1 MKYYSAKIINEEP
14 LKIGA
19 SGSKATQIE
28 GCLEYI
34 PGSTLRGAWINK
46 LFCGSEYT
54 EAQKIQALTGI
65 NFYNAYPCY
74 TENNDLKQT
83 IPVPK
88 NIRVDK
94 HELRKEEYLQSL
106 NLDNKNRSVDIENI
120 LDINNILNDKSEQKR
135 VNTIGGRYVNI
146 KSEEIKRVQIPK
158 TYRFHHNTKRNKD
171 SENNEDNKGRDNLFR
186 YEAVD
191 KGQQFLSIIGV
202 DDNIDETLK
211 KAFNDLIEST
221 NTINL
226 GGSKTS
232 GYGACK
238 IEKLEGNTP
247 NSKYLTPIE
256 TNKDNQAEYVHI
268 LALSDCLLRDEFG
281 WPTNNLDRCL
291 ADILGE
297 DAKCLELEKKI
308 VDVGYSQGYNNKWKS
323 RLPKEAFVEA
333 GSIWKYKWN
342 TGHLAKE
349 IDKDKII
356 IKLKSYFTENLYGE
370 RQTDGSGWMMINPS
384 MPTKLLASKQNCS
397 EKLEVNN
404 QEQSLKSELKKE
416 INNSFIDSENSNVK
430 ILLQG
435 FSDGRTEWQKDI
447 VYKEL
452 NLKENIF
459 IDLDK
464 LTSNRIQILI
474 DTLKEYKESILKLF
488 YDNFKADIY
497 VNDVQAHIYETDN
510 KTENQ
515 LKRSIYAQNDKVMNL
530 QGFNFYNCFE
540 YLKNPKD
547 NILAIDM
554 FVNQKLDTV
563 QGMLY
568 YGEFD
573 CDEKI
578 KKGLFLSEFLIQTFE
593 YIKRKE
599 EDKVNGK

>member
-1 MKYYSAKIINEEP
+1 MKYYSVKIINDEP

-28 GCLEYI
+28 SCVEYI

-54 EAQKIQALTGI
+54 ETQKIQALTGI

-74 TENNDLKQT
+74 LENNDLKQT

-94 HELRKEEYLQSL
+94 HVIREAEYLQSL
-106 NLDNKNRSVDIENI
+106 NLDNKERSI
-120 LDINNILNDKSEQKR
+120 DINNILNDKSEQKG
-135 VNTIGGRYVNI
+135 VNTIDSRQVNI
-146 KSEEIKRVQIPK
+146 RSEKIKRVKIPK

-171 SENNEDNKGRDNLFR
+171 NNYNEDRDNLFR

-191 KGQQFLSIIGV
+191 KGQQFLSIIGI

-211 KAFNDLIEST
+211 KAFNDLIDST
-221 NTINL
+221 KTINL

-238 IEKLEGNTP
+238 IEKLEGNIS
-247 NSKYLTPIE
+247 NSKYLIPIE
-256 TNKDNQAEYVHI
+256 TNKDNQTEYVYI

-281 WPTNNLDRCL
+281 WPTDNLDICL

-297 DAKCLELEKKI
+297 DAKYLELDKKI

-342 TGHLAKE
+342 AEYLAKE
-349 IDKDKII
+349 TDKDKII

-370 RQTDGSGWMMINPS
+370 RQTDGFGWIIINPK
-384 MPTKLLASKQNCS
+384 MPSKLLVSKQNCI

-404 QEQSLKSELKKE
+404 KEQSLKRELKKE
-416 INNSFIDSENSNVK
+416 INNSFIDSENSNIK

-452 NLKENIF
+452 NLKENIS
-459 IDLDK
+459 IDLNK
-464 LTSNRIQILI
+464 LTGNRIQILI
-474 DTLKEYKESILKLF
+474 EVLEAYKDSIVKVF
-488 YDNFKADIY
+488 YDNFKADRY
-497 VNDVQAHIYETDN
+497 VNDVQVHIYEADN

-515 LKRSIYAQNDKVMNL
+515 LKRSIYAQNDKIMNL
-530 QGFNFYNCFE
+530 KGINFYNCFE
-540 YLKNPKD
+540 YLKNPND
-547 NILAIDM
+547 NILELDT
-554 FVNQKLDTV
+554 FVSQKLDTV
-563 QGMLY
+563 QGLLY
-568 YGEFD
+568 YGEFN

-578 KKGLFLSEFLIQTFE
+578 QKGLFLSEFLIQIFE